1 MKPLPHHYQ
10 VRVESG
16 PESRAE
22 ISSAGLTPLSS
33 APPAEF
39 DGPGNLWSPETLFV
53 GTVADC
59 FVLTFKSIASSARFP
74 WSRIYCDGEGILD
87 RAEQALRFTDVR
99 LRVRLEVPADS
110 DPERARRLLEKAEK
124 ACLVGNSLRFSPVL
138 EAEIVTEE
146 VPLLTSS

>member
-39 DGPGNLWSPETLFV
+39 DGPGYLCSPEKLFV
-53 GTVADC
+53 GAVADC
-59 FVLTFKSIASSARFP
+59 FVLTFKSIASSARFI
-74 WSRIYCDGEGILD
+74 WSRIYCDGEGILTA
-87 RAEQALRFTDVR
+87 RNKLCASQR
-99 LRVRLEVPADS
+99 RVY
-110 DPERARRLLEKAEK
+110 
-124 ACLVGNSLRFSPVL
+124 G
-138 EAEIVTEE
+138 
-146 VPLLTSS
+146 

>member
-10 VRVESG
+10 VCVESR
-16 PESRAE
+16 PESWAE
-22 ISSAGLTPLSS
+22 ISSVGLTPLSS

-39 DGPGNLWSPETLFV
+39 DGPGHGPRRRYWWVPLPIVLSSPSSPLP
-53 GTVADC
+53 
-59 FVLTFKSIASSARFP
+59 SSARFT
-74 WSRIYCDGEGILD
+74 WSRIRCDGEGVLD
-87 RAEQALRFTDVR
+87 RAEQPLRFTDVR

-138 EAEIVTEE
+138 ESEVANEQ
-146 VPLLTSS
+146 VPLFTS